1 MARTTEIEILR
12 QLERLRQV
20 YWRAQA
26 LSEDGKRSLWQRA
39 EALAEARRIA
49 RLLHGGAAC
58 QAILRDVAES
68 LD

>member
-20 YWRAQA
+20 YWQAQA
-26 LSEDGKRSLWQRA
+26 LSEDGSRSLWERA
-39 EALAEARRIA
+39 EALTEARRIA
-49 RLLHGGAAC
+49 RLLHGGAAY
-58 QAILRDVAES
+58 QAMARDVAES